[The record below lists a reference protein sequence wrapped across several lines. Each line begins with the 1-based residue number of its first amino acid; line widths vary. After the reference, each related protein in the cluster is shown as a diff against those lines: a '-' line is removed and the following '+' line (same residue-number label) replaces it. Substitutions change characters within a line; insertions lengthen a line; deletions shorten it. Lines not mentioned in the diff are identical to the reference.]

1 MITIYRTELI
11 LDAEEKETIQN
22 LILNAIHDEKLKA
35 EVDEDALSTYR
46 TFNRILTDMREE

>member
-35 EVDEDALSTYR
+35 EVDEEALSIYR